1 MKWYKIFNNLSEAKT
16 KVPLGKTQLLIARD
30 QRICLAHTHQ
40 GFFAIDDAC
49 PHMGESLTKGTT
61 NYLNEIVCPWHN
73 HRFSLTTGTECK
85 DRTAPGRLHKIE
97 LREDGLYLG
106 VQEH

>member
-1 MKWYKIFNNLSEAKT
+1 M
-16 KVPLGKTQLLIARD
+16 PLGKTQLLIARD
-30 QRICLAHTHQ
+30 QRICLAHTNQ

-61 NYLNEIVCPWHN
+61 NYLNEVVCPWHN
-73 HRFSLTTGTECK
+73 HRFSLTTGAECK
-85 DRTAPGRLHKIE
+85 ARTAPAKLHKIE

>member
-1 MKWYKIFNNLSEAKT
+1 
-16 KVPLGKTQLLIARD
+16 VPLGKTQLLIARD
-30 QRICLAHTHQ
+30 QRICLAHTNQ

-61 NYLNEIVCPWHN
+61 NYLNEVVCPWHN
-73 HRFSLTTGTECK
+73 HRFSLTTGAECK
-85 DRTAPGRLHKIE
+85 ARTAPAKLHKIE